1 MPLAALIPGM
11 LQSVHGIL
19 GLMWVWGFSAVP
31 TCPSCLWCS
40 TGRDPWETLLEEL
53 NCIGVVDPA
62 SSFPL
67 HPPWAQGRAQDF
79 GI

>member
-19 GLMWVWGFSAVP
+19 DLLWVWGFSAVP
-31 TCPSCLWCS
+31 THPSLLCCS
-40 TGRDPWETLLEEL
+40 TGTDPWETLLELL
-53 NCIGVVDPA
+53 NCLGVVDAA
-62 SSFPL
+62 SPFPL
-67 HPPWAQGRAQDF
+67 HPGWAQGCAPDF